1 MTGLGVS
8 YVIPAL
14 SQEPKP
20 TESPTI
26 QTLIQKVASKDLNA
40 AEGFWGRVQVSSS
53 PFVESMPSKQDYSLV
68 TFLWHGDKNTHNV
81 VVISPLALVNFA
93 GAEMKQIPE
102 TDVWYLSYVMRN
114 DAQMVYR
121 FSPNDTLVPF
131 EAEPNFYARMANFRR
146 DPLNTKTFDYGNNIL
161 ASVLELPDAP
171 SEKWTHVRG
180 DIPHGTLKSSK
191 VSSAILKNDLAVWL
205 YTPPNFVANNNY
217 PLLVV
222 MDGDSYT
229 SLVPVPTILDNLIYE
244 GKIPPAVALFIGNS
258 SPQARDNELN
268 CADVWGDFLAKE
280 VIPWVASAMNVRV
293 KTKGVV
299 IAGSSMGG
307 LAAACAA
314 YQHPETFGKVLA
326 QSGSF
331 YRAQSDGEPEW
342 LARQFVQ
349 SKQLPLDFYLE
360 VGLLETSSIP
370 SRDPSMLTSSRH
382 LRDVLLAKGYR
393 VDYHE
398 HFSGHE
404 HLAWRATFGEG
415 LIELLSDARNRP

>member
-1 MTGLGVS
+1 
-8 YVIPAL
+8 
-14 SQEPKP
+14 
-20 TESPTI
+20 
-26 QTLIQKVASKDLNA
+26 
-40 AEGFWGRVQVSSS
+40 
-53 PFVESMPSKQDYSLV
+53 
-68 TFLWHGDKNTHNV
+68 
-81 VVISPLALVNFA
+81 
-93 GAEMKQIPE
+93 
-102 TDVWYLSYVMRN
+102 
-114 DAQMVYR
+114 
-121 FSPNDTLVPF
+121 
-131 EAEPNFYARMANFRR
+131 
-146 DPLNTKTFDYGNNIL
+146 
-161 ASVLELPDAP
+161 
-171 SEKWTHVRG
+171 
-180 DIPHGTLKSSK
+180 
-191 VSSAILKNDLAVWL
+191 
-205 YTPPNFVANNNY
+205 
-217 PLLVV
+217 
-222 MDGDSYT
+222 
-229 SLVPVPTILDNLIYE
+229 
-244 GKIPPAVALFIGNS
+244 
-258 SPQARDNELN
+258 
-268 CADVWGDFLAKE
+268 
-280 VIPWVASAMNVRV
+280 
-293 KTKGVV
+293 
-299 IAGSSMGG
+299 MGG